1 MSYRQYLLD
10 YMREYHI
17 YNDKDLIKSFAEIL
31 DNKLTQSNGEKLNFN
46 AYTPDYTLY
55 DAICGAVPIND
66 KLYSDLNCTKK
77 MNYVNIKREMLRILI
92 KTGFTDRE
100 SEIFDSVDNF
110 RLVSEIPL
118 LYDDIWYK
126 AKEYS
131 LKDKTIVKLEDGAY
145 MITYLGI
152 KRYYEYIY
160 DWYTPCFNI
169 TYQPEAKDCMYRSR
183 HDTLIE
189 HTSIISSYTNMLL
202 FSELVKS
209 QQTINEDNIKFQ
221 KSISKKNDF
230 MQKCM
235 IIATFST
242 ALATLAMFFK

>member
-1 MSYRQYLLD
+1 
-10 YMREYHI
+10 
-17 YNDKDLIKSFAEIL
+17 
-31 DNKLTQSNGEKLNFN
+31 
-46 AYTPDYTLY
+46 
-55 DAICGAVPIND
+55 
-66 KLYSDLNCTKK
+66 
-77 MNYVNIKREMLRILI
+77 MNYVNIKREILRILI

-160 DWYTPCFNI
+160 DWHTPCFNI

-183 HDTLIE
+183 HDALIE
-189 HTSIISSYTNMLL
+189 YTSIISSYTNMLL